1 MKYNFRNKKDSMNLV
16 IGGSG
21 FIGSHLVR
29 ELLQKGERVRVY
41 DLNPFPEKE
50 TYQDVETVR
59 GDILNPD
66 QLYPAMDGCR
76 TVYHLG
82 GTPQLWSRDPKFFD
96 LTNHKGT
103 INVLETAKR
112 SGIKRLIFTSTE
124 SILATPSGKEAIT
137 EDIQP
142 RIEDMIGPY
151 CRSKLLAE
159 QAVFRAAK
167 DGLSAVAVCPTLPI
181 GPGDRNLTPPG
192 QMISDFLQGKIP
204 GYLDCMLNFVDV
216 RDVAI
221 GHRLAAEHGQSGRRY
236 ILAAHN
242 MTLYEFF
249 QHLSKISGIS
259 CPKIKIPYPV
269 ALTWSYIEHCLGILT
284 GKRPRSSITGVKLCK
299 RSLEFD
305 STWTWK
311 TLGHQPRPLDRT
323 IRDAVNWH
331 NKFLESKEKMAKNVA
346 YGLKP

>member
-1 MKYNFRNKKDSMNLV
+1 MNLV

-29 ELLQKGERVRVY
+29 ELVKQGERVRVY
-41 DLNPFPEKE
+41 DLNPFPEDE
-50 TYQDVETVR
+50 TYQTVEVVR
-59 GDILNPD
+59 GDILNLS
-66 QLYPAMDGCR
+66 QLSPAMDGCS

-96 LTNHKGT
+96 RTNHEGT
-103 INVLETAKR
+103 INVLNTARR

-124 SILATPSGKEAIT
+124 SILATPSGKEPIT
-137 EDIQP
+137 EDIKP
-142 RIEDMIGPY
+142 RIEDMVGPY

-167 DGLSAVAVCPTLPI
+167 EGLPAVAVCPTLPI

-192 QMISDFLQGKIP
+192 QMISDFLQRKIP
-204 GYLDCMLNFVDV
+204 GYLDCTLNFIDV
-216 RDVAI
+216 RDVAT
-221 GHRLAAEHGQSGRRY
+221 GHRLAAEYGRPGRRY

-249 QHLSKISGIS
+249 QHLSRISGVP
-259 CPKIKIPYPV
+259 CPKIKIPYLV
-269 ALTWSYIEHCLGILT
+269 ALAWSYMEHYIGIVT

-299 RSLEFD
+299 RSLEFN
-305 STWTWK
+305 SIWTWK
-311 TLGHQPRPLDRT
+311 TLGHRPRPLDGT

-331 NKFLESKEKMAKNVA
+331 KKFLESKKTAMA
-346 YGLKP
+346 

>member
-1 MKYNFRNKKDSMNLV
+1 LKYNFRNKKDSMNLV

-29 ELLQKGERVRVY
+29 ELVQQGERVRVY
-41 DLNPFPEKE
+41 DLNPFPEDE
-50 TYQDVETVR
+50 TYQTVEVVR
-59 GDILNPD
+59 GDILNLS
-66 QLYPAMDGCR
+66 QLSPAMDGCS

-96 LTNHKGT
+96 RTNHEGT
-103 INVLETAKR
+103 INVLNTARR

-124 SILATPSGKEAIT
+124 SILATRSGKETIT

-142 RIEDMIGPY
+142 RIEDMVGPY

-167 DGLSAVAVCPTLPI
+167 EGLPAVAVCPTLPI

-204 GYLDCMLNFVDV
+204 GYLDCTLNFIDV
-216 RDVAI
+216 RDVAT
-221 GHRLAAEHGQSGRRY
+221 GHRLAAEYGRPGRRY

-249 QHLSKISGIS
+249 QHLSRISGVP
-259 CPKIKIPYPV
+259 CPKIKIPYLV
-269 ALTWSYIEHCLGILT
+269 ALAWSYMEHYIGIVT

-299 RSLEFD
+299 RSLEFN
-305 STWTWK
+305 SIWTWK
-311 TLGHQPRPLDRT
+311 TLGHRPRPLDGT

-331 NKFLESKEKMAKNVA
+331 KKFLESKKTAMA
-346 YGLKP
+346 